1 MPKGDRRTTARKN
14 NWRTLEGTDNVPTSE
29 LATRPRLL
37 VSRDILAWA
46 EATRVAPLRYR
57 RQNWDIVRATD
68 DLPFVSPEDTG
79 APPPDLAAKS
89 DAS

>member
-57 RQNWDIVRATD
+57 RQNWDIVHATD